1 MAVYLDH
8 AATTPLRP
16 EAREAWLAASMLVGN
31 PSSIHHAGQSARRL
45 LEESRERLAA
55 ALDCDPV
62 EVVFTSGGTE
72 SINLALKGLFWARR
86 AVDATRRAIVV
97 ASGEHHAT
105 IDAAE
110 WLEAHE
116 GAELRWPG
124 LDAQGRLSLDDWD
137 DALGDGASAGGRAG
151 VGVALATLLV
161 ANNEVG
167 TLQPVS
173 QAVLA
178 CARVGVPLHLDAVG
192 AFGHIELSFR
202 RLRAGQETEHRSA
215 AGRGGLAAMSVAA
228 HKIGGPAGIGA
239 LVVARETTLTALLHG
254 GGQQRGL
261 RSGTQDVAG
270 AAGFAIAAE
279 LAVAEREA
287 EAVRLTALRAA
298 LIERVLAAVPEAR
311 LNGDPVGRM
320 PGNAHFSFPGAQG
333 DSLLLMLD
341 MAGVAVSTG
350 SACQAGIPD
359 PSHVLLAMGRDADA
373 ARSVLR
379 VTLGRESVAADVDAF
394 IAAIP
399 AAYERARRAGMS
411 RRAV

>member
-1 MAVYLDH
+1 MVVYLDH

-16 EAREAWLAASMLVGN
+16 EARDAWVAASASVGN
-31 PSSIHHAGQSARRL
+31 PSSIHTAGQSARRL

-72 SINLALKGLFWARR
+72 SINLALKGLFWSRQA
-86 AVDATRRAIVV
+86 ADASRHAIVV
-97 ASGEHHAT
+97 AMGEHHAT
-105 IDAAE
+105 LDAAE

-116 GAELRWPG
+116 GAALRWPG
-124 LDAQGRLSLDDWD
+124 LDASGSLLLDEWE
-137 DALGDGASAGGRAG
+137 DALGGGAPAGAD
-151 VGVALATLLV
+151 VALATMLM

-173 QAVLA
+173 QAMLA

-192 AFGHIELSFR
+192 AFGHMPLSFR
-202 RLRAGQETEHRSA
+202 GLRDGS
-215 AGRGGLAAMSVAA
+215 GGGLAAMSVAA

-239 LVVARETTLTALLHG
+239 LVVARDATLTALIHG

-261 RSGTQDVAG
+261 RSGTQNVAN
-270 AAGFAIAAE
+270 AAAFAVAAE

-287 EAVRLTALRAA
+287 EATRLTALRDA
-298 LIERVLAAVPEAR
+298 LVTGVRAAVPDAT
-311 LNGDPVGRM
+311 LNGDPAYRL
-320 PGNAHFSFPGAQG
+320 PGNAHLSFPGAQG

-341 MAGVAVSTG
+341 LVGVAVSTG

-379 VTLGRESVAADVDAF
+379 VTLGRESTSGDVDAF

-399 AAYERARRAGMS
+399 AAYERARRAGMA